1 MGETY
6 IQFVMDPQ
14 IIVLDGNQFHDLASF
29 YDEVERTM
37 TKDLGWDFGRN
48 LDAFNDL
55 LRGGFGVYD
64 YEEPVRLLWRR
75 SDKSRAD
82 LGWEETVKYLQ
93 AQPATRHPANI
104 VLVQK
109 SLEGAQRQEGQ
120 TLFEM
125 IVAIIQGHGHV
136 ELVLE

>member
-1 MGETY
+1 VTHS
-6 IQFVMDPQ
+6 QT
-14 IIVLDGNQFHDLASF
+14 IVLDGNHFHDLSSF
-29 YDEVERTM
+29 YDEAERAM
-37 TKDLGWDFGRN
+37 TKDLDWDFGRN
-48 LDAFNDL
+48 LDAFNDV

-64 YEEPVRLLWRR
+64 YEEPVRLLWRH

-93 AQPATRHPANI
+93 AQPATCHPANI

-120 TLFEM
+120 TLFER

>member
-1 MGETY
+1 MTH
-6 IQFVMDPQ
+6 PQ
-14 IIVLDGNQFHDLASF
+14 TIVLDGNQFHDLSSF

-48 LDAFNDL
+48 LNAFNDV

-64 YEEPVRLLWRR
+64 YEEPVRLLRR
-75 SDKSRAD
+75 HADKSRAD
-82 LGWEETVKYLQ
+82 LVWEETVKYLQ
-93 AQPATRHPANI
+93 ERLATCHPANI

-120 TLFEM
+120 TLFGQ
-125 IVAIIQGHGHV
+125 ILAIIQGHGHV